1 MVRRLAAVLAALAMS
16 AFTVGVALAVTEPLH
31 QGTPIA
37 WNDPSVEV
45 ECEEGDN
52 VPSGMVLWHFV
63 AHTTTSDFTMDA
75 TFADGTI
82 VTDKAPDKIVDAYEL
97 HWDVTTSLTTLNS
110 ASITGSGTVG
120 AGGFNLSHV
129 CPNPG
134 EVIPEA
140 PASALLIASAAILG
154 MGFIGWRMRRPSVAA

>member
-1 MVRRLAAVLAALAMS
+1 MVRRFAAVLAAFALS

-37 WNDPSVEV
+37 WNDPGVEV
-45 ECEEGDN
+45 ECEAGDN

-75 TFADGTI
+75 AFADGTI
-82 VTDKAPDKIVDAYEL
+82 VNDKAPDKVVNSFQL

-120 AGGFNLSHV
+120 EGGFNLSHV

-140 PASALLIASAAILG
+140 PASALLIASAAIIG